1 MVFGVRGIGQGTV
14 AGNQPP
20 VITSE
25 AITRGTESLLYQY
38 DVEAVD
44 PDDDPLIFSL
54 VVVKD
59 CLPPPSDQVGWWP
72 GDGDATDL
80 ITGSAGQEI
89 AVVRKGSDGLIYLNG
104 QLDTKTEER

>member
-1 MVFGVRGIGQGTV
+1 LT
-14 AGNQPP
+14 
-20 VITSE
+20 
-25 AITRGTESLLYQY
+25 
-38 DVEAVD
+38 
-44 PDDDPLIFSL
+44 FSL

-104 QLDTKTEER
+104 QLDTKTEESVDKVDIWFGSNLIGQTDKIHQGSLVSEELDQWGISS